1 MKINNNNNTSFG
13 ERLVGIDFNPSGD
26 DKVKK
31 AKQLFA
37 EAANL
42 LEDSRVA
49 SIASGTYTAM
59 RQSIFDHAVGQ
70 VLNAQMCTVKLL
82 TFEKH

>member
-1 MKINNNNNTSFG
+1 METTNLTPNQSFG

-26 DKVKK
+26 DKVKR

-42 LEDSRVA
+42 LQESKIDSVEN
-49 SIASGTYTAM
+49 GTFTAM
-59 RQSIFDHAVGQ
+59 RELFFNNAVGE
-70 VLNAQMCTVKLL
+70 VLNAQMNVVKLL
-82 TFEKH
+82 TFK

>member
-1 MKINNNNNTSFG
+1 METTNITPNQSFG

-26 DKVKK
+26 DKVKR

-42 LEDSRVA
+42 LEEAKIS
-49 SIASGTYTAM
+49 SIENGTYTAI
-59 RQSIFDHAVGQ
+59 RTQLFEHAVGE

-82 TFEKH
+82 TFK